1 MMIALAFLGMA
12 ASVLVGFLASRVGAS
27 AGRDLRGRVFHK
39 VVGFS
44 NHEFNQ
50 FSTASLITR
59 STNDIQQIQ
68 MLIVMLLRMVLYAPI
83 LAIGGVLPGNED
95 KCVDVLDHRTC
106 GDHHCMHGIITLCCG
121 NAEI

>member
-1 MMIALAFLGMA
+1 MA

-68 MLIVMLLRMVLYAPI
+68 MTGKQGISLGTLGNRIRIQFGDFKVRDYGFSQFKQYIQSFPNVELI
-83 LAIGGVLPGNED
+83 ED
-95 KCVDVLDHRTC
+95 GERTRAVYVE
-106 GDHHCMHGIITLCCG
+106 D
-121 NAEI
+121 